1 MRGRQI
7 LMESLIAH
15 GVGYIFGNPG
25 TTESPIIDS
34 LLDYPQLHYILTLH
48 EGVAV
53 GAASYYAQASGKTGV
68 VNLHVAPGLGNAI
81 GMMYNALK
89 ANAPLVVT
97 AGQQD
102 TRMRLRDPL
111 LGHDLEAMAAP
122 VTKWSVQAER
132 ADELPL
138 LLHRAF
144 KVANDPPAGPVF
156 VALPIDVMEQE
167 SENAAVAP
175 GTLHRAGP
183 AAAAGVAEAV
193 ALLAGRQSPVIVV
206 GDDVARFGAGA
217 EVVAL
222 AEALGAAIWT
232 EGIRVHALVPS
243 SHPNFRLALGFD
255 AASIRNALEGADAV
269 LLVGGPF
276 FEEVWFSPG
285 SPFPKDAAV
294 IQVEASS
301 QRLAYNHGVTVGLTG
316 DPKATL
322 AALLAGVNGAASA
335 GSRGAAAR
343 RNQALKSLKDGDAAA
358 QRARAQKRWDSTP
371 ISMPRLMADI
381 AAALPARAIVVDEAI
396 TAGPDL
402 ARTLSFSERGD
413 YFGAR
418 GGGIGQALPGA
429 LGVQVACPDRPVVAI
444 SGDGSSMYSIQ
455 ALWTAAHHNLPIV
468 FVILNNGEY
477 RILKHNMDVYRR
489 RFGAK
494 PDRPYLNMDLVQ
506 PKLGFLDLARGLGLS
521 AERVTAPGELTGALS
536 RAIAAKRPHLIE
548 VVIEPKLPA

>member
-7 LMESLIAH
+7 LMESLIAQ
-15 GVGYIFGNPG
+15 GVSYIFGNPG

-34 LLDYPQLHYILTLH
+34 LLDYPQVSYIEALH

-53 GAASYYAQASGKTGV
+53 GAASYYAQASGKTGF
-68 VNLHVAPGLGNAI
+68 VNVHVAPGLGNSI

-89 ANAPLVVT
+89 ASASVVVT

-111 LGHDLEAMAAP
+111 LGHDLVAMAAP

-132 ADELPL
+132 ADELSL

-167 SENAAVAP
+167 SENEPVAP

-183 AAAAGVAEAV
+183 AAPAGVAEAA
-193 ALLAGRQSPVIVV
+193 ALLADAQSPVIVV
-206 GDDVARFGAGA
+206 GDEVARFGAGA
-217 EVVAL
+217 EIVAL
-222 AEALGAAIWT
+222 AEAPGAAMWT
-232 EGIRVHALVPS
+232 EGIRMHASVPS

-255 AASIRNALEGADAV
+255 ALSIRKALEGADV
-269 LLVGGPF
+269 LLLVGGPF

-285 SPFPKDAAV
+285 SPFPTGAAV
-294 IQVEASS
+294 IQVETSS
-301 QRLAYNHGVTVGLTG
+301 QRLAYNYGVKVGLIG

-322 AALLAGVNGAASA
+322 AALLVDVNGKASA
-335 GSRGAAAR
+335 GYREAAAR

-358 QRARAQKRWDSTP
+358 QRARAQKRWDNTP

-381 AAALPARAIVVDEAI
+381 ASALPADAIVVDEAI

-402 ARTLSFSERGD
+402 VRTLSFSKRGD

-429 LGVQVACPDRPVVAI
+429 LGVKVACPDRPVVAI

-455 ALWTAAHHNLPIV
+455 ALWTAAHHDLPIV

-477 RILKHNMDVYRR
+477 RILKHNMDVYRQ

-494 PDRPYLNMDLVQ
+494 PDRPYLHMDLGK
-506 PKLGFLDLARGLGLS
+506 PRLGFLDLARGLGVS
-521 AERVTAPGELTGALS
+521 AERITTPGDLTGALS

-548 VVIEPKLPA
+548 VVIEGKVA

>member
-7 LMESLIAH
+7 LMESLIAQ
-15 GVGYIFGNPG
+15 GVSYIFGNPG

-34 LLDYPQLHYILTLH
+34 LLDYPQLSYIEALH

-53 GAASYYAQASGKTGV
+53 GAASYYAQASGKTGF
-68 VNLHVAPGLGNAI
+68 VNVHVAPGLGNSI

-89 ANAPLVVT
+89 ASAPVVVT

-111 LGHDLEAMAAP
+111 LGHDLVAMAAP

-132 ADELPL
+132 ADELSL

-167 SENAAVAP
+167 SENEPVAP

-183 AAAAGVAEAV
+183 AAPAGVAEAA
-193 ALLAGRQSPVIVV
+193 ALLAGAQSPVIVV
-206 GDDVARFGAGA
+206 GDEVARFGAGA
-217 EVVAL
+217 QIVAL
-222 AEALGAAIWT
+222 AEALGAAMWT
-232 EGIRVHALVPS
+232 EGIRMHASVPS

-255 AASIRNALEGADAV
+255 ALSIRKALEGADV
-269 LLVGGPF
+269 LLLVGGPF

-285 SPFPKDAAV
+285 SPFPTGAAV
-294 IQVEASS
+294 IQVETSS
-301 QRLAYNHGVTVGLTG
+301 QRLAYNYGVKVGLIG

-322 AALLAGVNGAASA
+322 AALLVDVNGKASA
-335 GSRGAAAR
+335 GYREAAAR

-358 QRARAQKRWDSTP
+358 QRARAQKRWDNTP

-381 AAALPARAIVVDEAI
+381 ASALPADAIVVDEAI

-402 ARTLSFSERGD
+402 ARTLSFSKRGD

-429 LGVQVACPDRPVVAI
+429 LGVKVACPDRPVVAI

-455 ALWTAAHHNLPIV
+455 ALWTAAHHDLPIV

-477 RILKHNMDVYRR
+477 RILKHNMDVYRQ

-494 PDRPYLNMDLVQ
+494 PDRPYLHMDLGK
-506 PKLGFLDLARGLGLS
+506 PRLGFLDLARGLGVS
-521 AERVTAPGELTGALS
+521 AERITTPGDLTGALS

-548 VVIEPKLPA
+548 VVIEGKVA

>member
-1 MRGRQI
+1 MRGRQV
-7 LMESLIAH
+7 LMESLIAQ
-15 GVGYIFGNPG
+15 GVSYIFGNPG

-34 LLDYPQLHYILTLH
+34 LLDYLQLNYIEALH

-53 GAASYYAQASGKTGV
+53 GAASYYAQASGKTGF
-68 VNLHVAPGLGNAI
+68 VNVHVAPGLGNSI

-89 ANAPLVVT
+89 ASAPVVVT

-111 LGHDLEAMAAP
+111 LGHDLVAMAAP

-132 ADELPL
+132 ADELSL

-167 SENAAVAP
+167 SENEPVAP

-183 AAAAGVAEAV
+183 AAPAGVAEAA
-193 ALLAGRQSPVIVV
+193 ALLAGAQSPVIVV
-206 GDDVARFGAGA
+206 GDEVARFGAGA
-217 EVVAL
+217 EIVAL
-222 AEALGAAIWT
+222 AEALGAAMWT
-232 EGIRVHALVPS
+232 EGIRMHASVPS
-243 SHPNFRLALGFD
+243 SHPNLRLALGFD
-255 AASIRNALEGADAV
+255 ALSIRKALEGADV
-269 LLVGGPF
+269 LLLVGGPF

-285 SPFPKDAAV
+285 SPFPTGAAV
-294 IQVEASS
+294 IQVETSS
-301 QRLAYNHGVTVGLTG
+301 QRLAYNYGVKVGLIG

-322 AALLAGVNGAASA
+322 AALLVDVNGKASA
-335 GSRGAAAR
+335 GYREAAAR

-358 QRARAQKRWDSTP
+358 QRARAQKRWDNTP

-381 AAALPARAIVVDEAI
+381 ASALPADAIVVDEAI

-402 ARTLSFSERGD
+402 ARTLSFSKRGD

-429 LGVQVACPDRPVVAI
+429 LGVKVACPDRPVVAI

-455 ALWTAAHHNLPIV
+455 ALWTAAHHDLPIV

-477 RILKHNMDVYRR
+477 RILKHNMDVYRQ

-494 PDRPYLNMDLVQ
+494 PDRPYLHMDLGK
-506 PKLGFLDLARGLGLS
+506 PRLGFLDLARGLGVS
-521 AERVTAPGELTGALS
+521 AERITTPGDLTGALS

-548 VVIEPKLPA
+548 VVIEGKVA

>member
-7 LMESLIAH
+7 LMESLIAQ
-15 GVGYIFGNPG
+15 GVSYIFGNPG

-34 LLDYPQLHYILTLH
+34 LLDYPQLSYIEALH

-53 GAASYYAQASGKTGV
+53 GAASYYAQASGKTGF
-68 VNLHVAPGLGNAI
+68 VNVHVAPGLGNSI

-89 ANAPLVVT
+89 ASAPVVVT

-111 LGHDLEAMAAP
+111 LGHDLVAMAAP

-132 ADELPL
+132 ADELSL

-167 SENAAVAP
+167 SENEPVAP

-183 AAAAGVAEAV
+183 AAPAGVAEAA
-193 ALLAGRQSPVIVV
+193 ALLAGAQSPVIVV
-206 GDDVARFGAGA
+206 GDEVARFGAGA
-217 EVVAL
+217 QIVAL
-222 AEALGAAIWT
+222 AEALGAAMWT
-232 EGIRVHALVPS
+232 EGIRMHASVPS

-255 AASIRNALEGADAV
+255 ALSIRKALEGADV
-269 LLVGGPF
+269 LLLVGGPF

-285 SPFPKDAAV
+285 SPFPTGAAV
-294 IQVEASS
+294 IQVETSS
-301 QRLAYNHGVTVGLTG
+301 QRLAYNYGVKVGLIG

-322 AALLAGVNGAASA
+322 AALLVDVNGKASA
-335 GSRGAAAR
+335 GYREAAAR
-343 RNQALKSLKDGDAAA
+343 RNEALKSLKDGDAAA
-358 QRARAQKRWDSTP
+358 QRARAQKRWDNTP

-381 AAALPARAIVVDEAI
+381 ASALPADAIVVDEAI

-402 ARTLSFSERGD
+402 ARTLSFSKRGD

-429 LGVQVACPDRPVVAI
+429 LGVKVACPDRPVVAI

-455 ALWTAAHHNLPIV
+455 ALWTAAHHDLPIV

-477 RILKHNMDVYRR
+477 RILKHNMDVYRQ

-494 PDRPYLNMDLVQ
+494 PDRPYLHMDLGK
-506 PKLGFLDLARGLGLS
+506 PRLGFLDLARGLGVS
-521 AERVTAPGELTGALS
+521 AERITTPGDLTGALS

-548 VVIEPKLPA
+548 VVIEGKVA

>member
-7 LMESLIAH
+7 LMESLIAQ
-15 GVGYIFGNPG
+15 GVSYIFGNPG

-34 LLDYPQLHYILTLH
+34 LLDYPQLSYIEALH

-53 GAASYYAQASGKTGV
+53 GAASYYAQASGKTGF
-68 VNLHVAPGLGNAI
+68 VNVHVAPGLGNSI

-89 ANAPLVVT
+89 ASAPVVVT

-111 LGHDLEAMAAP
+111 LGHDLVAMAAP

-132 ADELPL
+132 ADELSL

-167 SENAAVAP
+167 SENEPVAP

-183 AAAAGVAEAV
+183 AAPAGVAEAA
-193 ALLAGRQSPVIVV
+193 ALLAGAQSPVIVV
-206 GDDVARFGAGA
+206 GDEVARFGAGA
-217 EVVAL
+217 EVLAL
-222 AEALGAAIWT
+222 AEALGAAMWT
-232 EGIRVHALVPS
+232 EGIRMHASVPS

-255 AASIRNALEGADAV
+255 ALSIRKALEGADV
-269 LLVGGPF
+269 LLLVGGPF

-285 SPFPKDAAV
+285 SPSPTGAAV
-294 IQVEASS
+294 IQVETSS
-301 QRLAYNHGVTVGLTG
+301 QRLAYNYGVKVGLIG

-322 AALLAGVNGAASA
+322 AALLVDVNGKASA
-335 GSRGAAAR
+335 GYREAAAR
-343 RNQALKSLKDGDAAA
+343 RNEALKSLKDGDAAA
-358 QRARAQKRWDSTP
+358 QRARAQKRWDNTP

-381 AAALPARAIVVDEAI
+381 ASALPADAIVVDEAI

-402 ARTLSFSERGD
+402 ARTLSFSKRGD

-429 LGVQVACPDRPVVAI
+429 LGVKVACPDRPVVAI

-455 ALWTAAHHNLPIV
+455 ALWTAAHHDLPIV

-477 RILKHNMDVYRR
+477 RILKHNMDVYRQ

-494 PDRPYLNMDLVQ
+494 PDRPYLHMDLGK
-506 PKLGFLDLARGLGLS
+506 PRLGFLDLARGLGVS
-521 AERVTAPGELTGALS
+521 AERITTPGDLTGALS

-548 VVIEPKLPA
+548 VVIEGKVA

>member
-7 LMESLIAH
+7 LLESLIAQ
-15 GVGYIFGNPG
+15 GVSYIFGNPG

-34 LLDYPQLHYILTLH
+34 LLDYPQVSYIEALH

-53 GAASYYAQASGKTGV
+53 GAASYYAQASGKTGF
-68 VNLHVAPGLGNAI
+68 VNVHVAPGLGNSI

-89 ANAPLVVT
+89 ASAPVVVT

-111 LGHDLEAMAAP
+111 LGHDLVAMAAP

-132 ADELPL
+132 ADELSL

-167 SENAAVAP
+167 SENEPVAP

-183 AAAAGVAEAV
+183 AAPAGVAEAA
-193 ALLAGRQSPVIVV
+193 ALLAGAQSPVIVV
-206 GDDVARFGAGA
+206 GDEVARFGAGA
-217 EVVAL
+217 EIVAL
-222 AEALGAAIWT
+222 AEALGAAMWT
-232 EGIRVHALVPS
+232 EGIRMHASVPS

-255 AASIRNALEGADAV
+255 ALSIRKALEGADV
-269 LLVGGPF
+269 LLLVGGPF

-285 SPFPKDAAV
+285 SPFPTGAAV
-294 IQVEASS
+294 IQVETSS
-301 QRLAYNHGVTVGLTG
+301 PRLAYNYGVKVGLIG

-322 AALLAGVNGAASA
+322 AALLVDVNGKASA
-335 GSRGAAAR
+335 GYREAAAR

-358 QRARAQKRWDSTP
+358 QRARAQKRWDNTP

-381 AAALPARAIVVDEAI
+381 ASALPADAIVVDEAI

-402 ARTLSFSERGD
+402 VRTLSFSKRGD

-429 LGVQVACPDRPVVAI
+429 LGVKVACPDRPVVAI

-455 ALWTAAHHNLPIV
+455 ALWTAAHHDLPIV

-477 RILKHNMDVYRR
+477 RILKHNMDVYRQ

-494 PDRPYLNMDLVQ
+494 PDRPYLHMDLGK
-506 PKLGFLDLARGLGLS
+506 PRLGFLDLARGLGVS
-521 AERVTAPGELTGALS
+521 AERITTPGDLTGALS

-548 VVIEPKLPA
+548 VVIEGKVA

>member
-7 LMESLIAH
+7 LMESLIAQ
-15 GVGYIFGNPG
+15 GVSYIFGNPG

-34 LLDYPQLHYILTLH
+34 LLDYPQLNYIEALH

-68 VNLHVAPGLGNAI
+68 VNVHVAPGLGNAI

-89 ANAPLVVT
+89 ASAPVVVT

-111 LGHDLEAMAAP
+111 LGHDLAAMAAP

-167 SENAAVAP
+167 SENEPVAP
-175 GTLHRAGP
+175 GKLHRAGP
-183 AAAAGVAEAV
+183 AAPAGVAEAA

-206 GDDVARFGAGA
+206 GDEVARFGAGA

-222 AEALGAAIWT
+222 AETLGAAIWT
-232 EGIRVHALVPS
+232 EGVRMHASVPS
-243 SHPNFRLALGFD
+243 NHPNFRLALGFD
-255 AASIRNALEGADAV
+255 ALSIRKALEGADAV

-285 SPFPKDAAV
+285 SPFPRDAAV

-301 QRLAYNHGVTVGLTG
+301 QRLAYNYGVKVGLVG

-322 AALLAGVNGAASA
+322 AALRADVNGHVSA
-335 GSRGAAAR
+335 GYREAAAR
-343 RNQALKSLKDGDAAA
+343 RNEALKALKDGDAAA
-358 QRARAQKRWDSTP
+358 QRARAQKRWDNTP

-381 AAALPARAIVVDEAI
+381 ASALPANAIVVDEAI

-402 ARTLSFSERGD
+402 ARTLSFSKPGD

-429 LGVQVACPDRPVVAI
+429 LGVKVACPDRPVVAI

-455 ALWTAAHHNLPIV
+455 ALWTAAHHDLPIV

-477 RILKHNMDVYRR
+477 RILKHNMDVYRQ

-494 PDRPYLNMDLVQ
+494 PDRPYLHMDLAK
-506 PKLGFLDLARGLGLS
+506 PMLGFVDLARGLGVS
-521 AERVTAPGELTGALS
+521 AERITTPGELTGALS

-548 VVIEPKLPA
+548 VVIEGKVA

>member
-7 LMESLIAH
+7 LMESLIAQ
-15 GVGYIFGNPG
+15 GVSYIFGNPG

-34 LLDYPQLHYILTLH
+34 LLDYPQVSYIEALH

-53 GAASYYAQASGKTGV
+53 GAASYYAQASGKTGF
-68 VNLHVAPGLGNAI
+68 VNVHVAPGLGNSI

-89 ANAPLVVT
+89 ASAPVVVT

-111 LGHDLEAMAAP
+111 LGHDLVAMAAP

-132 ADELPL
+132 ADELSL

-167 SENAAVAP
+167 SENEPVAP

-183 AAAAGVAEAV
+183 AAPAGVAEAA
-193 ALLAGRQSPVIVV
+193 ALLAGAQSPVIVV
-206 GDDVARFGAGA
+206 GDEVARFGAGA
-217 EVVAL
+217 EIVAL
-222 AEALGAAIWT
+222 AEALGAAMWT
-232 EGIRVHALVPS
+232 EGIRMHASVPS

-255 AASIRNALEGADAV
+255 ALSIRKALEGADV
-269 LLVGGPF
+269 LLLVGGPF

-285 SPFPKDAAV
+285 SPFPTGAAV
-294 IQVEASS
+294 IQVETSS
-301 QRLAYNHGVTVGLTG
+301 PRLAYNYGVKVGLIG

-322 AALLAGVNGAASA
+322 AALLVDVNGKASA
-335 GSRGAAAR
+335 GYREAAAR
-343 RNQALKSLKDGDAAA
+343 RNEALKSLKDGDAAA
-358 QRARAQKRWDSTP
+358 QRARAQKRWDNTP

-381 AAALPARAIVVDEAI
+381 ASALPADAIVVDEAI

-402 ARTLSFSERGD
+402 ARTLSFSKRGD

-429 LGVQVACPDRPVVAI
+429 LGVKVACPDRPVVAI

-455 ALWTAAHHNLPIV
+455 ALWTAAHHDLPIV

-477 RILKHNMDVYRR
+477 RILKHNMDVYRQ

-494 PDRPYLNMDLVQ
+494 PDRPYLHMDLGK
-506 PKLGFLDLARGLGLS
+506 PRLGFLDLARGLGVS
-521 AERVTAPGELTGALS
+521 AERITTPGDLTGALS

-548 VVIEPKLPA
+548 VVIEGKVA

>member
-7 LMESLIAH
+7 LMESLIAQD
-15 GVGYIFGNPG
+15 VSYIFGNPG

-34 LLDYPQLHYILTLH
+34 LLDYPQLSYIEALH

-53 GAASYYAQASGKTGV
+53 GAASYYAQASGKTGF
-68 VNLHVAPGLGNAI
+68 VNVHVAPGLGNSI

-89 ANAPLVVT
+89 ASTPVVVT

-111 LGHDLEAMAAP
+111 LGHDLVAMAAP

-132 ADELPL
+132 ADELSL
-138 LLHRAF
+138 LLHRAV

-167 SENAAVAP
+167 SENEPVAP

-183 AAAAGVAEAV
+183 AAPAGVAEAA
-193 ALLAGRQSPVIVV
+193 ALLAGAQSPVIVV
-206 GDDVARFGAGA
+206 GDEVARFGAGA
-217 EVVAL
+217 EVLAL
-222 AEALGAAIWT
+222 AEALGAAMWT
-232 EGIRVHALVPS
+232 EGIRMHASVPS
-243 SHPNFRLALGFD
+243 NHPNFRLALGFD
-255 AASIRNALEGADAV
+255 ALSIRKALEGADV
-269 LLVGGPF
+269 LLLVGGPF

-285 SPFPKDAAV
+285 SPFPTGAAV
-294 IQVEASS
+294 IQVETSS
-301 QRLAYNHGVTVGLTG
+301 QRLAYNYGVKVGLIG

-322 AALLAGVNGAASA
+322 GALLADVNGKASA
-335 GSRGAAAR
+335 GYREAAAR
-343 RNQALKSLKDGDAAA
+343 RNQALKSLKDGDAVA
-358 QRARAQKRWDSTP
+358 QRARAQKRWDNTP

-381 AAALPARAIVVDEAI
+381 AAALPADAIVVDEAI

-402 ARTLSFSERGD
+402 ARTLSFSKRGD

-429 LGVQVACPDRPVVAI
+429 LGVKVACPDRPVVAI
-444 SGDGSSMYSIQ
+444 SGDGSAMYSIQ
-455 ALWTAAHHNLPIV
+455 ALWTAAHHDLPIV

-477 RILKHNMDVYRR
+477 RILKHNMDVYRQ

-494 PDRPYLNMDLVQ
+494 PDRPYLHMDLGK
-506 PKLGFLDLARGLGLS
+506 PRLGFLDLARGLGVS
-521 AERVTAPGELTGALS
+521 AERITTPGDLTGALS

-548 VVIEPKLPA
+548 VVIEGKVA

>member
-7 LMESLIAH
+7 LMESLIAQ
-15 GVGYIFGNPG
+15 GVSYIFGNPG

-34 LLDYPQLHYILTLH
+34 LLYYPQLDYIVALH

-68 VNLHVAPGLGNAI
+68 VNVHVAPGLGNAI

-89 ANAPLVVT
+89 ASAPIVVT

-102 TRMRLRDPL
+102 TRMRLRGPV
-111 LGHDLEAMAAP
+111 LGHDLVAMAAP

-144 KVANDPPAGPVF
+144 KVASDPPAGPVF

-167 SENAAVAP
+167 SENEPVAP

-183 AAAAGVAEAV
+183 AAPAGVAEAA
-193 ALLAGRQSPVIVV
+193 ALLGGRQSPVIVV
-206 GDDVARFGAGA
+206 GDEVARFGAGA

-232 EGIRVHALVPS
+232 EGIRMHASVPS
-243 SHPNFRLALGFD
+243 DHPNFRLALGFD
-255 AASIRNALEGADAV
+255 ALSIRKALEGADAV

-285 SPFPKDAAV
+285 SPFPTDAAV

-301 QRLAYNHGVTVGLTG
+301 QRLAYNYGVTVGLIG

-322 AALLAGVNGAASA
+322 AALRADVLGKASA
-335 GSRGAAAR
+335 GYREAAAR

-358 QRARAQKRWDSTP
+358 QRARAQKRWDNTP

-381 AAALPARAIVVDEAI
+381 AAALPADAIVVDEAI

-402 ARTLSFSERGD
+402 ARTLSFSKPGD

-429 LGVQVACPDRPVVAI
+429 LGVKVACPDRPVVAI

-455 ALWTAAHHNLPIV
+455 ALWTAAHHDLSIV

-477 RILKHNMDVYRR
+477 RILKHNMDVYRQ

-494 PDRPYLNMDLVQ
+494 PDRPYLHMDLGQ
-506 PKLGFLDLARGLGLS
+506 PRLGFLDLARGLGLS
-521 AERVTAPGELTGALS
+521 AERITAPGELTGALS
-536 RAIAAKRPHLIE
+536 RAIAANRPHLIE
-548 VVIEPKLPA
+548 VVIEAKPA

>member
-7 LMESLIAH
+7 LMESLIAQ
-15 GVGYIFGNPG
+15 GVSYIFGNPG

-34 LLDYPQLHYILTLH
+34 LLDYPQLNYIEALH

-53 GAASYYAQASGKTGV
+53 GAASYYAQASGKTGF
-68 VNLHVAPGLGNAI
+68 VNVHVAPGLGNSI

-89 ANAPLVVT
+89 ASAPVVVT

-111 LGHDLEAMAAP
+111 LGHDLVAMAAP

-167 SENAAVAP
+167 SENEPVAP

-183 AAAAGVAEAV
+183 AAPAGVAEAA
-193 ALLAGRQSPVIVV
+193 ALLAGAQSPVIVV
-206 GDDVARFGAGA
+206 GDEVARFGAGA
-217 EVVAL
+217 EIVAL
-222 AEALGAAIWT
+222 AEALGAAMWT
-232 EGIRVHALVPS
+232 EGIRMHASVPS

-255 AASIRNALEGADAV
+255 ALSIRKALEGADV
-269 LLVGGPF
+269 LLLVGGPF

-285 SPFPKDAAV
+285 SPFPTGAAV
-294 IQVEASS
+294 IQVETSS
-301 QRLAYNHGVTVGLTG
+301 QRLAYNYGVKVGLIG

-322 AALLAGVNGAASA
+322 AALLVDVNGKASA
-335 GSRGAAAR
+335 GYREAAAR

-358 QRARAQKRWDSTP
+358 QRARAQKRWDNTP

-381 AAALPARAIVVDEAI
+381 ASALPADAIVVDEAI

-402 ARTLSFSERGD
+402 ARTLSFSKRGD

-429 LGVQVACPDRPVVAI
+429 LGVKVACPDRPVVAI

-455 ALWTAAHHNLPIV
+455 ALWTAAHHDLPIV

-477 RILKHNMDVYRR
+477 RILKHNMDVYRQ

-494 PDRPYLNMDLVQ
+494 PDRPYLHMDLGK
-506 PKLGFLDLARGLGLS
+506 PRLGFLDLARGLGVS
-521 AERVTAPGELTGALS
+521 AERITTPGDLTGALS

-548 VVIEPKLPA
+548 VVIEGKVA

>member
-7 LMESLIAH
+7 LMESLIAQ
-15 GVGYIFGNPG
+15 GVSYIFGNPG

-34 LLDYPQLHYILTLH
+34 LLDYLQLNYIEALH

-53 GAASYYAQASGKTGV
+53 GAASYYAQASGKTGF
-68 VNLHVAPGLGNAI
+68 VNVHVAPGLGNSI

-89 ANAPLVVT
+89 ASAPVVVT

-111 LGHDLEAMAAP
+111 LGHDLVAMAAP

-132 ADELPL
+132 ADELSL

-167 SENAAVAP
+167 SENEPVAP

-183 AAAAGVAEAV
+183 AAPAGVAEAA
-193 ALLAGRQSPVIVV
+193 ALLAGAQSPVIVV
-206 GDDVARFGAGA
+206 GDEVARFGAGA
-217 EVVAL
+217 EIVAL
-222 AEALGAAIWT
+222 AEALGAAMWT
-232 EGIRVHALVPS
+232 EGIRMHASVPS

-255 AASIRNALEGADAV
+255 ALSIRKALEGADV
-269 LLVGGPF
+269 LLLVGGPF

-285 SPFPKDAAV
+285 SPFPTGAAV
-294 IQVEASS
+294 IQVETSS
-301 QRLAYNHGVTVGLTG
+301 QRLAYNYGVKVGLIG

-322 AALLAGVNGAASA
+322 AALLVDVNGKASA
-335 GSRGAAAR
+335 GYREAAAR

-358 QRARAQKRWDSTP
+358 QRARAQKRWDNTP

-381 AAALPARAIVVDEAI
+381 ASALPADAIVVDEAI

-402 ARTLSFSERGD
+402 VRTLSFSKRGD

-429 LGVQVACPDRPVVAI
+429 LGVKVACPDRPVVAI

-455 ALWTAAHHNLPIV
+455 ALWTAAHHDLPIV

-477 RILKHNMDVYRR
+477 RILKHNMDVYRQ

-494 PDRPYLNMDLVQ
+494 PDRPYLHMDLGK
-506 PKLGFLDLARGLGLS
+506 PRLGFLDLARGLGVS
-521 AERVTAPGELTGALS
+521 AERITTPGDLTGALS

-548 VVIEPKLPA
+548 VVIEGKVA

>member
-7 LMESLIAH
+7 LMESLIAQ
-15 GVGYIFGNPG
+15 GVSYIFGNPG

-34 LLDYPQLHYILTLH
+34 LLDYPQLNYIEALH

-53 GAASYYAQASGKTGV
+53 GAASYYAQASGKTGF
-68 VNLHVAPGLGNAI
+68 VNVHVAPGLGNSI

-89 ANAPLVVT
+89 ASAPVIVT

-111 LGHDLEAMAAP
+111 LGHDLVAMAAP

-132 ADELPL
+132 ADELSL

-167 SENAAVAP
+167 SENEPVAP

-183 AAAAGVAEAV
+183 AAPAGVAEAA
-193 ALLAGRQSPVIVV
+193 ALLAGAQSPVIVV
-206 GDDVARFGAGA
+206 GDEVARFGAGA
-217 EVVAL
+217 EIVAL
-222 AEALGAAIWT
+222 AEALGAAMWT
-232 EGIRVHALVPS
+232 EGIRMHASVPS

-255 AASIRNALEGADAV
+255 ALSIRKALEGADV
-269 LLVGGPF
+269 LLLVGGPF

-285 SPFPKDAAV
+285 SPFPTGAAV
-294 IQVEASS
+294 IQVETSS
-301 QRLAYNHGVTVGLTG
+301 QRLAYNYGVKVGLIG

-322 AALLAGVNGAASA
+322 AALLVDVNGKASA
-335 GSRGAAAR
+335 GYREAAAR
-343 RNQALKSLKDGDAAA
+343 RNEALKSLKDGVAAA
-358 QRARAQKRWDSTP
+358 QRARAQKRWDNTP

-381 AAALPARAIVVDEAI
+381 ASALPADAIVVDEAI

-402 ARTLSFSERGD
+402 VRTLSFSKRGD

-429 LGVQVACPDRPVVAI
+429 LGVKVACPDRPVVAI

-455 ALWTAAHHNLPIV
+455 ALWTAAHHDLPIV

-477 RILKHNMDVYRR
+477 RILKHNMDVYRQ

-494 PDRPYLNMDLVQ
+494 PDRPYLHMDLGK
-506 PKLGFLDLARGLGLS
+506 PRLGFLDLARGLGVS
-521 AERVTAPGELTGALS
+521 AERITTPGDLTGALS

-548 VVIEPKLPA
+548 VVIEGKVA

>member
-7 LMESLIAH
+7 LMESLIAQ
-15 GVGYIFGNPG
+15 GVSYIFGNPG

-34 LLDYPQLHYILTLH
+34 LLDYPQVSYIEALH

-53 GAASYYAQASGKTGV
+53 GAASYYAQASGKTGF
-68 VNLHVAPGLGNAI
+68 VNVHVAPGLGNSI

-89 ANAPLVVT
+89 ASAPVVVT

-111 LGHDLEAMAAP
+111 LGHDLVAMAAP
-122 VTKWSVQAER
+122 VTKWSVQAAR
-132 ADELPL
+132 ADELSL

-167 SENAAVAP
+167 SENEPVAP

-183 AAAAGVAEAV
+183 AAPAGVAEAA
-193 ALLAGRQSPVIVV
+193 ALLAGAQSPVIVV
-206 GDDVARFGAGA
+206 GDEVARFGAGA
-217 EVVAL
+217 EIVAL
-222 AEALGAAIWT
+222 AEALGAAMWT
-232 EGIRVHALVPS
+232 EGIRMHASVPS

-255 AASIRNALEGADAV
+255 ALSIRKALEGADV
-269 LLVGGPF
+269 LLLVGGPF

-285 SPFPKDAAV
+285 SPFPTGAAV
-294 IQVEASS
+294 IQVETSS
-301 QRLAYNHGVTVGLTG
+301 QRLAYNYGVKVGLIG

-322 AALLAGVNGAASA
+322 AALLVDVNGKASA
-335 GSRGAAAR
+335 GYREAAAR

-358 QRARAQKRWDSTP
+358 QRARAQKRWDNTP

-381 AAALPARAIVVDEAI
+381 ASALPADAIVVDEAI

-402 ARTLSFSERGD
+402 ARTLSFSKRGD

-429 LGVQVACPDRPVVAI
+429 LGVKVACPDRPVVAI

-455 ALWTAAHHNLPIV
+455 ALWTAAHHDLPIV

-477 RILKHNMDVYRR
+477 RILKHNMDVYRQ

-494 PDRPYLNMDLVQ
+494 PDRPYLHMDLGK
-506 PKLGFLDLARGLGLS
+506 PRLGFLDLARGLGVS
-521 AERVTAPGELTGALS
+521 AERITTPGDLTGALS

-548 VVIEPKLPA
+548 VVIEGKVA

>member
-455 ALWTAAHHNLPIV
+455 ALWTAAHHDLPIV